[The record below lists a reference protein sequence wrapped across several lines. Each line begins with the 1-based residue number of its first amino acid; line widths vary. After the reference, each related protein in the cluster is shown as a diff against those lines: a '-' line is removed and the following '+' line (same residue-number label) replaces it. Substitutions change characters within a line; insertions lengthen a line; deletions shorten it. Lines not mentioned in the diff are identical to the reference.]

1 MSIHIVFLKPF
12 EHYAAESV
20 HIVARALGKRL
31 QEQGVAVP
39 FTVYQKMAKKE
50 ADEKAKAKARAR
62 ADAEKKAK
70 AEKLLKEKE
79 AATIKK
85 AVSIKARTRSKAV
98 KK

>member
-50 ADEKAKAKARAR
+50 AAEKAKAKAK

-70 AEKLLKEKE
+70 AEKLLKEKA